1 MLCVRIIQLW
11 KKDGLG
17 LRASNGQ
24 QYPLLEQGSEQY
36 DKVVLT
42 REFDYGSEVL
52 HARKR
57 TSSKRVSGMI
67 Q

>member
-17 LRASNGQ
+17 PVMVG
-24 QYPLLEQGSEQY
+24 LLEQGSEQY

-42 REFDYGSEVL
+42 REFDCGSEVL

-57 TSSKRVSGMI
+57 TSSKRVSGMMK
-67 Q
+67 